1 VSDERISRG
10 AGQVVVTGTAVLS
23 AYGPGTETTL
33 RGVLSGRPAF
43 APVQRFDVSAR
54 RAGCAAAMAGSPELD
69 TEVARTVR
77 EACDDASLSASDRAR
92 TPLFLAIHG
101 DPAAP
106 RATPSGRVTGAARPA
121 LGPQAFAATVARD
134 CGLAE
139 QDLRCYMSAC
149 VAASS
154 AIADAAAI
162 IARGLADR
170 CVVAAGYLVEPDQFA
185 LFDACRVLASDGQ
198 VRPFSA
204 GRRGLLLGDGVGALV
219 IESNEAARARRA
231 LPLARIAGW
240 GRSGDAYHPC
250 QPRPDGRG
258 LARAITAALRRAGT
272 VLINTG
278 LTNTGLTKTGPADTV
293 LANTVLADTG
303 AAGIGYINAHGS
315 GTAASD
321 QAEANALRLALGD
334 AAETVPVSSTK
345 SLHGQALEAS
355 GVLELIV
362 TLLALRKGML
372 PVNAGYL
379 GVDDGCSLRLV
390 LDEPLATDAELA
402 MSLNCAFGGANTA
415 IVVGLP

>member
-1 VSDERISRG
+1 MSDERVSRG

-23 AYGPGTETTL
+23 AYGPGPETL
-33 RGVLSGRPAF
+33 LSGVLSGRPAF
-43 APVQRFDVSAR
+43 APVQRFDVSVR
-54 RAGCAAAMAGSPELD
+54 RVGFAAAMAGSPQLD
-69 TEVARTVR
+69 AEVARTVR
-77 EACDDASLSASDRAR
+77 EACDDAGLSPSDRAR

-106 RATPSGRVTGAARPA
+106 RAAAAGRPA
-121 LGPQAFAATVARD
+121 LGPEAFAGTVARA

-154 AIADAAAI
+154 AISDAAAI
-162 IARGLADR
+162 IARGHADR
-170 CVVAAGYLVEPDQFA
+170 VVVAGGYLVEPDQFA
-185 LFDACRVLASDGQ
+185 LFDAGRVLASDGQ

-204 GRRGLLLGDGVGALV
+204 GRRGLLLGDGVGAVV
-219 IESNEAARARRA
+219 IESSEAARARRA
-231 LPLARIAGW
+231 RPLARIAGW

-250 QPRPDGRG
+250 QPRPDGHG
-258 LARAITAALRRAGT
+258 LARAITAALQRAGA
-272 VLINTG
+272 
-278 LTNTGLTKTGPADTV
+278 GPAD
-293 LANTVLADTG
+293 
-303 AAGIGYINAHGS
+303 IRYINAHGS

-321 QAEANALRLALGD
+321 QAEANAMRLALGD

-345 SLHGQALEAS
+345 SLHGQALEGS

-379 GVDDGCSLRLV
+379 GADEGCRLRLV

-402 MSLNCAFGGANTA
+402 MSHNCAFGGANTA

>member
-1 VSDERISRG
+1 MTRRPPG
-10 AGQVVVTGTAVLS
+10 PLRQAGQ
-23 AYGPGTETTL
+23 
-33 RGVLSGRPAF
+33 RSGR
-43 APVQRFDVSAR
+43 RH
-54 RAGCAAAMAGSPELD
+54 SP
-69 TEVARTVR
+69 
-77 EACDDASLSASDRAR
+77 
-92 TPLFLAIHG
+92 
-101 DPAAP
+101 
-106 RATPSGRVTGAARPA
+106 
-121 LGPQAFAATVARD
+121 ATVAHA

-154 AIADAAAI
+154 AIGDAAAI

-170 CVVAAGYLVEPDQFA
+170 VIVAGGYLVDPDQFA
-185 LFDACRVLASDGQ
+185 LFDAGRALASDGQ

-204 GRRGLLLGDGVGALV
+204 GRRGLLLGDGVGAVV
-219 IESNEAARARRA
+219 IESSEAARARRGA
-231 LPLARIAGW
+231 AAGA
-240 GRSGDAYHPC
+240 D
-250 QPRPDGRG
+250 RG
-258 LARAITAALRRAGT
+258 LGPQRRRVPSLPAAPGWPGPGPGDHGRAARA
-272 VLINTG
+272 
-278 LTNTGLTKTGPADTV
+278 
-293 LANTVLADTG
+293 G
-303 AAGIGYINAHGS
+303 AAAADIGYINAHGS

-321 QAEANALRLALGD
+321 QAEASALRLALAD

-379 GVDDGCSLRLV
+379 GVDDDCRLRLV

>member
-1 VSDERISRG
+1 MS
-10 AGQVVVTGTAVLS
+10 GTAVLS
-23 AYGPGTETTL
+23 AYGQGTDAL
-33 RGVLSGRPAF
+33 LSGVLSGRPAF
-43 APVQRFDVSAR
+43 APVQRFEVSAH
-54 RAGCAAAMAGSPELD
+54 RAGFAAAMAGSPQLD
-69 TEVARTVR
+69 AEVARAVR
-77 EACDDASLSASDRAR
+77 EACDDAGLSAPARAR

-106 RATPSGRVTGAARPA
+106 RAAAAGRPA
-121 LGPQAFAATVARD
+121 LGPEAFAASVAHA
-134 CGLAE
+134 CGLAG

-170 CVVAAGYLVEPDQFA
+170 VVVAGGYLVEPDQFA
-185 LFDACRVLASDGQ
+185 LFDAGRVLASDGR

-204 GRRGLLLGDGVGALV
+204 GRRGLLLGDGVGAVV
-219 IESNEAARARRA
+219 IELSEAARARRA

-250 QPRPDGRG
+250 QPRPDGHG
-258 LARAITAALRRAGT
+258 LARAITAALQRAAVVGDA
-272 VLINTG
+272 VVVG
-278 LTNTGLTKTGPADTV
+278 DTAV
-293 LANTVLADTG
+293 AGDTAVVASTG
-303 AAGIGYINAHGS
+303 AAGLGYINAHGS

-321 QAEANALRLALGD
+321 RAEANALRLALGE
-334 AAETVPVSSTK
+334 AAATVPVSSTK

-362 TLLALRKGML
+362 TLMALRKGML

-379 GVDDGCSLRLV
+379 GVDDGCSLPLV
-390 LDEPLATDAELA
+390 LDEPLATDADLA

>member
-1 VSDERISRG
+1 MSDVRVSRG
-10 AGQVVVTGTAVLS
+10 TGQVVVTGTAVLS
-23 AYGPGTETTL
+23 AYGPGTETL
-33 RGVLSGRPAF
+33 LAGVLSGRPAF

-54 RAGCAAAMAGSPELD
+54 RARFAAATAGSPRLD
-69 TEVARTVR
+69 AEVARTVR
-77 EACDDASLSASDRAR
+77 EACDDAGLSPSDRAR

-106 RATPSGRVTGAARPA
+106 RAAAAGRSA
-121 LGPQAFAATVARD
+121 LGPQAFAAAVAHA
-134 CGLAE
+134 CGLAA

-154 AIADAAAI
+154 AIGDAAAI
-162 IARGLADR
+162 IARGLAAR
-170 CVVAAGYLVEPDQFA
+170 VVVAGGYLVEPDQFA
-185 LFDACRVLASDGQ
+185 LFDAGRVLAGDGQ

-204 GRRGLLLGDGVGALV
+204 GRRGLLLGDGVGAVV
-219 IESNEAARARRA
+219 IESSLAARARRA
-231 LPLARIAGW
+231 PPLARIAGW

-250 QPRPDGRG
+250 QPRPDGHG
-258 LARAITAALRRAGT
+258 LARAITAALQRACAMAG
-272 VLINTG
+272 
-278 LTNTGLTKTGPADTV
+278 
-293 LANTVLADTG
+293 
-303 AAGIGYINAHGS
+303 GIGYINAHGS
-315 GTAASD
+315 GTTASD
-321 QAEANALRLALGD
+321 PAEANAVRLALGD
-334 AAETVPVSSTK
+334 AADTVPVSSTK

-379 GVDDGCSLRLV
+379 GADDGCSLRLV
-390 LDEPLATDAELA
+390 LDEPLATDAGLA

>member
-1 VSDERISRG
+1 MSDERAGRG
-10 AGQVVVTGTAVLS
+10 TGQVVVTGAAVLS
-23 AYGPGTETTL
+23 AYGPGTETL
-33 RGVLSGRPAF
+33 LSGVLSGRPAF

-54 RAGCAAAMAGSPELD
+54 RVGVAAATAGNPELEA
-69 TEVARTVR
+69 EVTRAVR
-77 EACDDASLSASDRAR
+77 EACDDAGLTAADRAR
-92 TPLFLAIHG
+92 TPLFAAVHG

-106 RATPSGRVTGAARPA
+106 RSTAAGRPP
-121 LGPQAFAATVARD
+121 LGPEAFAATVAHA

-154 AIADAAAI
+154 AIGDAAAI
-162 IARGLADR
+162 IARGHARRVL
-170 CVVAAGYLVEPDQFA
+170 VAGGYLVEPDQFA
-185 LFDACRVLASDGQ
+185 LFDAGRVLAGDGQ

-204 GRRGLLLGDGVGALV
+204 GRRGLLLGDGIGALV
-219 IESNEAARARRA
+219 IESDEAARARRA

-250 QPRPDGRG
+250 QPRPDGQG
-258 LARAITAALRRAGT
+258 LARAMTAALQRAGA
-272 VLINTG
+272 VA
-278 LTNTGLTKTGPADTV
+278 AD
-293 LANTVLADTG
+293 
-303 AAGIGYINAHGS
+303 IGYVNAHGP

-321 QAEANALRLALGD
+321 PAEANALRLALGD
-334 AAETVPVSSTK
+334 AVETVPVSSTK

-362 TLLALRKGML
+362 TLLALRKGTL

-379 GVDDGCSLRLV
+379 GADDGCSLRLV

>member
-1 VSDERISRG
+1 
-10 AGQVVVTGTAVLS
+10 
-23 AYGPGTETTL
+23 
-33 RGVLSGRPAF
+33 
-43 APVQRFDVSAR
+43 
-54 RAGCAAAMAGSPELD
+54 MAGSPELD

-92 TPLFLAIHG
+92 TPLFLAVHG

-106 RATPSGRVTGAARPA
+106 RAAAAGRPA
-121 LGPQAFAATVARD
+121 LGPQAFAATVARA
-134 CGLAE
+134 CNLAE
-139 QDLRCYMSAC
+139 QDLRCYLSAC

-154 AIADAAAI
+154 AIGDAAAI
-162 IARGLADR
+162 IARGHAR
-170 CVVAAGYLVEPDQFA
+170 CVLVAGGYLVEPDQFA
-185 LFDACRVLASDGQ
+185 LFDAGRVLAGDGQ

-204 GRRGLLLGDGVGALV
+204 GRRGLLLGDGIGALV
-219 IESNEAARARRA
+219 IESDEAARARRA

-250 QPRPDGRG
+250 QPRPDGQG
-258 LARAITAALRRAGT
+258 LARAMTAALQRAGA
-272 VLINTG
+272 VA
-278 LTNTGLTKTGPADTV
+278 AD
-293 LANTVLADTG
+293 
-303 AAGIGYINAHGS
+303 IGYVNAHGP

-321 QAEANALRLALGD
+321 PAEANALRLALGD
-334 AAETVPVSSTK
+334 AVETVPVSSTK

-362 TLLALRKGML
+362 TLMALRKGTL

-379 GVDDGCSLRLV
+379 GADDGCSLRLV